1 MVNTKTMN
9 RDQLKL
15 ASVKMV
21 NPMTVG
27 VAALLIFCTLTLSA
41 PTSLSDED
49 IMRMVS
55 TLSTMR
61 YHAVRAGIAG
71 NSPSKDLAKAI
82 AGGRDLTNVILREMN
97 IIVETNLPRGS
108 TYTIDDMLGPPDCEV
123 MNRDQLRLARAYHA
137 CIFEKL
143 KCLFMYI
150 HSFVKDKNPKRRD
163 ELLAVLVLVWD
174 FLAVYY
180 ILEKQYLQHC
190 DTPGNRKELELP
202 IYETFS
208 SCFDEQHVSELRRM
222 ILRYYKNLRRI
233 EELRIYFETEIAK
246 LQGAYSMARFYD
258 TRMDYILNM
267 INQFESLGHT
277 RPWSGVWDYEALKQI
292 PPMERD
298 ALPIRLTHEHLIVK
312 RARCER
318 ARLLHHLKGV
328 APGASGVLRRL
339 SGLEAL
345 INHHDDFFQGYRQ
358 ALSRDRE
365 VAQQDYNTVNQ
376 PNAHNDNESFPPIM
390 VESTDAADKS
400 TPNPDNRIEYFEFFE
415 NNIDHEGHHDHPTPG
430 LIDFLRKDEEQDLE
444 SLELSLGMHDPER
457 LKGATLRIQEP
468 SPLALSSSHWHNSE
482 SSSHSYDKGKR
493 PMDASGATEISPSQQ
508 FQGGLDE
515 RRPRSKVLLKD

>member
-1 MVNTKTMN
+1 
-9 RDQLKL
+9 
-15 ASVKMV
+15 
-21 NPMTVG
+21 MTVG

-49 IMRMVS
+49 IMRMAAN
-55 TLSTMR
+55 TDTP
-61 YHAVRAGIAG
+61 
-71 NSPSKDLAKAI
+71 PSADLAKAI

-174 FLAVYY
+174 FLVVYY
-180 ILEKQYLQHC
+180 ILEERYRQHC
-190 DTPGNRKELELP
+190 VVPAACGKLELP
-202 IYETFS
+202 IYETLC
-208 SCFDEQHVSELRRM
+208 SCLDQQRVSELRRE
-222 ILRYYKNLRRI
+222 ISLSCGRIGVLREHWK
-233 EELRIYFETEIAK
+233 TEIAK
-246 LQGAYSMARFYD
+246 LQGAYGMARFYD
-258 TRMDYILNM
+258 TDMDDILNM
-267 INQFESLGHT
+267 INQFESLGRT
-277 RPWSGVWDYEALKQI
+277 RPWSGVWDYEALSQI
-292 PPMERD
+292 HPMERD
-298 ALPIRLTHEHLIVK
+298 ALPIRLAHEYCIVY
-312 RARCER
+312 RAQCER
-318 ARLLHHLKGV
+318 AGLRKYLSRD
-328 APGASGVLRRL
+328 ASEASGVLRQL

-345 INHHDDFFQGYRQ
+345 IKHHHDLFQGYRQ

-365 VAQQDYNTVNQ
+365 VAQQDYNKVNQ
-376 PNAHNDNESFPPIM
+376 PNAHGDDESFPPM
-390 VESTDAADKS
+390 TELTDDVDKS
-400 TPNPDNRIEYFEFFE
+400 NPNPDNSIEYFEFFE
-415 NNIDHEGHHDHPTPG
+415 NNIDHEGHHDQPTPG
-430 LIDFLRKDEEQDLE
+430 LIDFFGKDEEQTLK
-444 SLELSLGMHDPER
+444 SLDLSLGIHNSER

-508 FQGGLDE
+508 SQGGLDE
-515 RRPRSKVLLKD
+515 RPVHRKPRLGEASKGLTLW